1 MKQVKFPTLTWDLS
15 FTSLI
20 AVASTDPKTVLLVM
34 IIQKHTLQYNHHD
47 TILCL
52 EKYYIKEEF
61 WMCSPGKE
69 MFSFNHEANER

>member
-1 MKQVKFPTLTWDLS
+1 
-15 FTSLI
+15 
-20 AVASTDPKTVLLVM
+20 M